1 MREEILFSLIQAMY
15 KFRLTGNGHRHG
27 SNKVRA
33 EDDVVVI
40 KESDELYVE
49 MYISYLFLSGK
60 SG

>member
-1 MREEILFSLIQAMY
+1 MY
-15 KFRLTGNGHRHG
+15 KFHLTGNGHRHG
-27 SNKVRA
+27 SDKVRA